1 MSIGNFS
8 TILGYLLVMSIEL
21 NKKVGLK
28 KNMDKF
34 WAQVKS
40 QIKKIIPDHSY
51 RMWVDPL
58 EIMSFQDDRLCLSTP
73 NEFFIKRLK
82 DNYLGLFEQEFLKLG
97 HSVRIEFK
105 TETSRKKACHWINK
119 GAVEDKSRKNDLIQA
134 CLPGFDPRF
143 HSGRLLKKG
152 YTFDDFVVGD
162 NSSFAYSASLCLA
175 QGHMNG
181 AGMLYLLGKTGLGK
195 SHLSQAVGHHVIT
208 HKKAMRV
215 YYVTAED
222 FTNEMIFALRDHTID
237 TFKEK
242 YRKKC
247 EVLILEDIHFL
258 AGKKA
263 IQKELAVTLDYLLDA
278 NRKIIFSGCD
288 LPDDIP
294 KLDDQLKSRLTMG
307 LVTEIKAPDFKTR
320 VKILRKKSKNF
331 NCLIPA
337 PVTEYIAQELCDDV
351 RQLESGL
358 FGVVA
363 KGQLLGRHIDI
374 ELAKSV
380 LANIRKHQNH
390 ITIDGIKKLVCQEY
404 DITEQDLISK
414 SRKKHIV
421 KPRQVAI
428 FLSRKYTDQPI
439 KKIGSS
445 FKRYHATAIYSVNA
459 VEKELRQKGVLYE
472 QVQYLSK
479 KIESGKF

>member
-1 MSIGNFS
+1 MKRKVC
-8 TILGYLLVMSIEL
+8 LL
-21 NKKVGLK
+21 KT
-28 KNMDKF
+28 MDGF

-40 QIKKIIPDHSY
+40 QIKKTIPDHSY
-51 RMWVDPL
+51 RMWIDPL
-58 EIMSFQDDRLCLSTP
+58 DLLEYKDGCISLSTP
-73 NEFFIKRLK
+73 NAFFVRRLK
-82 DNYLGLFEQEFLKLG
+82 ENYQALFETEFKKLG
-97 HSVRIEFK
+97 HPVHITFTTQEIP
-105 TETSRKKACHWINK
+105 KKDPDGVLAARVLQSEIKHP
-119 GAVEDKSRKNDLIQA
+119 IQA
-134 CLPGFDPRF
+134 SLPGFGRCF
-143 HSGRLLKKG
+143 SSGRMLKKG

-162 NSSFAYSASLCLA
+162 NSSFAYSASLSLA
-175 QGHMNG
+175 QGKMNG
-181 AGMLYLLGKTGLGK
+181 AGILYLLGKTGLGK

-208 HKKAMRV
+208 KQSALRV

-222 FTNEMIFALRDHTID
+222 FTNEMIYALKNNTID

-247 EVLILEDIHFL
+247 EMLILEDIHFL
-258 AGKKA
+258 SGKQA
-263 IQKELAVTLDYLLDA
+263 IQKELAITLDYLLNAD
-278 NRKIIFSGCD
+278 RKIIFSGCD

-294 KLDDQLKSRLTMG
+294 KMDDQLRSRLTMG
-307 LVTEIKAPDFKTR
+307 LVTEIQVPDFTTR
-320 VKILRKKSKNF
+320 VKILRQKSKHLD
-331 NCLIPA
+331 CIIPTQ
-337 PVTEYIAQELCDDV
+337 VTEYIAQELCDDV

-358 FGVVA
+358 FGVAA
-363 KGQLLGRHIDI
+363 KGQLLGCNIDI

-380 LANIRKHQNH
+380 LANIRKHQKR
-390 ITIDGIKKLVCQEY
+390 ITIDVIKKLVCKEY
-404 DITEQDLISK
+404 AVTEQDLVSK
-414 SRKKHIV
+414 SRKKRIV

-459 VEKELRQKGVLYE
+459 VEKELQQKGILFE

>member
-1 MSIGNFS
+1 
-8 TILGYLLVMSIEL
+8 
-21 NKKVGLK
+21 
-28 KNMDKF
+28 MDVF

-40 QIKKIIPDHSY
+40 QIKNAIPDHSY
-51 RMWVDPL
+51 RMWIDPVEFL
-58 EIMSFQDDRLCLSTP
+58 EVRDDYVCLSTP
-73 NEFFIKRLK
+73 NEFFVRRLR
-82 DNYLGLFEQEFLKLG
+82 DNYLDLFEKEFKKLG
-97 HSVRIEFK
+97 HPVRIEFK
-105 TETSRKKACHWINK
+105 SERS
-119 GAVEDKSRKNDLIQA
+119 KSKTCDSTCAAAPSKSKPSSYPVQA
-134 CLPGFDPRF
+134 SLPGFDLRF
-143 HSGRLLKKG
+143 NSGRMLKKG

-162 NSSFAYSASLCLA
+162 NSSFAYSASLSLA
-175 QGHMNG
+175 EGRMNG

-195 SHLSQAVGHHVIT
+195 SHLSQAVGHHVLT
-208 HKKAMRV
+208 HHRSLRV

-222 FTNEMIFALRDHTID
+222 FTNEMIFALRNNTID
-237 TFKEK
+237 AFKEK

-258 AGKKA
+258 SGKKA
-263 IQKELAVTLDYLLDA
+263 IQKELAITLDYLLDT

-288 LPDDIP
+288 LPDEIP
-294 KLDDQLKSRLTMG
+294 KLDDQLRSRLTMG
-307 LVTEIKAPDFKTR
+307 LVTEIKPPDFKTR
-320 VKILRKKSKNF
+320 VKILAKKSKHL
-331 NCLIPA
+331 NCIIPT

-358 FGVVA
+358 FGVAA
-363 KGQLLGRHIDI
+363 KGQLLGCNIDI

-380 LANIRKHQNH
+380 LANIRKNRKRV
-390 ITIDGIKKLVCQEY
+390 TIDGIKKLVCKEY
-404 DITEQDLISK
+404 AVTEQDLVSK
-414 SRKKHIV
+414 SRKKRIV

-459 VEKELRQKGVLYE
+459 VEKELRQKGVLFE
-472 QVQYLSK
+472 QIQYLSN